1 MAENKKKKNEKPS
14 FAEALENAFKTKAT
28 TSEKIVSLAKE
39 RDFVYDR
46 IQETKQELEKADK
59 KSSVYSVLKSQLVAM
74 EEYKSC
80 LGQRIKT
87 LVDAT

>member
-14 FAEALENAFKTKAT
+14 FAEALENAFKTKTT
-28 TSEKIVSLAKE
+28 TSEKIVGLAKE

-46 IQETKQELEKADK
+46 IQETKQELEKTDK
-59 KSSVYSVLKSQLVAM
+59 KSSVYSVLKSQLGVM
-74 EEYKSC
+74 EEYKHC

-87 LVDAT
+87 LVDET